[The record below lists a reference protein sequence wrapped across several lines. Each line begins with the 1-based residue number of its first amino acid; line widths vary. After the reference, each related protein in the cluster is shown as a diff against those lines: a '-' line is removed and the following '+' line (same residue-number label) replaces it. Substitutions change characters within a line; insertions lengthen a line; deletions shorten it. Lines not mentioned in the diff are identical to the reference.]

1 MFKRNWIMGHYKIT
15 DYTVTDWLKQAASLM
30 AVILLGRMLVESTA
44 EGNYA
49 YAIGHAL
56 GLAGWIVIYFRMMK
70 NIRLRNQQD

>member
-15 DYTVTDWLKQAASLM
+15 DYTVTDWLKQAACLM
-30 AVILLGRMLVESTA
+30 AVIRLGRMLVESTA

-56 GLAGWIVIYFRMMK
+56 GMAGWIVIYLRIMK
-70 NIRLRNQQD
+70 DLRLRNPQD